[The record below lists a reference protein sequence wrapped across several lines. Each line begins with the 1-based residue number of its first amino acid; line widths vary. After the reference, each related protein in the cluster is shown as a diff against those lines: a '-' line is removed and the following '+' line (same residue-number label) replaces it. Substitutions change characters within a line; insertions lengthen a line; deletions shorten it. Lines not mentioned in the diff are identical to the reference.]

1 MFPEEHRS
9 LCPLMRLHQCRT
21 CSRWTILP
29 CIPAPS
35 VAHANGSKV
44 SPTINAHP
52 VRIGMARHPRRAW
65 SSRRTQDDQRPTP
78 TSGAA
83 VVAQHRVLLPMPTP
97 LTACTQG
104 PRQRHVPAALG
115 RNMSRGARQ
124 KAPGQ
129 IANEKCLTAR
139 QSATTRE
146 RQRLYL
152 QDMPHCSRR
161 RTTTVSSNGLRHCVS
176 RVLDPVS
183 YWKQIDYDYSTA
195 TPCLSERAM
204 V

>member
-1 MFPEEHRS
+1 LGLTSHLLATRLSHAGRHAGIACGCMRAVLRDEHTGARRVPERIQIPLMFPEEHRS

-124 KAPGQ
+124 QAPGQ
-129 IANEKCLTAR
+129 DC
-139 QSATTRE
+139 Q
-146 RQRLYL
+146 
-152 QDMPHCSRR
+152 
-161 RTTTVSSNGLRHCVS
+161 
-176 RVLDPVS
+176 
-183 YWKQIDYDYSTA
+183 
-195 TPCLSERAM
+195 
-204 V
+204 